1 MSSHL
6 QPELRSQLA
15 RAIQGARRVGEDGA
29 RKALAALAV
38 GESRA
43 HPGMTSE
50 QHGLRRRLRAHG
62 KQLGDQRNAGG
73 EQEADRLVHETAY
86 EHWHRM
92 LFARFLAEN
101 ELLIE
106 PESGVPV
113 SLAECEELTRE
124 RGEDPWEAA
133 GRWASGMLPEIFRPD
148 DPVLAVQLP
157 PETNQ
162 ALRKLLADLPA
173 AVFTADDSLG
183 WTYQYWQAER
193 KDAVNES
200 GVKIGADELPAV
212 TQLFTERYMVLFL
225 LHNTIGAWWAG
236 RVLGRLPGLVRK
248 AETEDELREAVRL
261 RAGGGYDFSY
271 LRFVREALEGD
282 AEDTPTGPWRPA
294 AGSFERWP
302 QTAAELRVLDP
313 CCGSGHFLVEALH
326 LLVRLRMEEES
337 LSVPDAVCAVL
348 RDNLFGLE
356 LDPRCTQIAAFNV
369 ALAVWKMAGDPVQLP
384 PPQIACSGLAP
395 NSTRE
400 EWLDLADSLAAAG
413 GIPADRDLLGTDDNL
428 LSAPVRES
436 LGELHAL
443 FEQAPILGSLIDP
456 QASSGQHDVFRTD
469 YGRLRPLLSE
479 ILARD
484 VPDPDLTERAI
495 AARGM
500 AHAAELLGDTYTLV
514 ITNIPYLAR
523 GKQSE
528 RLRHFCQS
536 QHPDAKGDIATA
548 FVSRF
553 FGSIGEHGTQAVVT
567 PQNWLFL
574 PRYQSLRERLLQG
587 RTWNVVARL
596 GPGAFETITG
606 HVVNVTLNIFS
617 ADRPDRDW
625 QMAGVDVS
633 SSRGQPPLNARQKA
647 RLLQVGSLSGHTKR
661 GDSRAVSLLFQRN
674 QLDNPDSRVLLERIP
689 MGALLSRRAVSRTG
703 TRTSDNPC
711 LLLRHWE
718 TGVAATWRF
727 TQSTVR
733 RTCDWGGCEDVIRW
747 DNGNGLLRSLDSVGA
762 ASIQGRDAWNHPGV
776 LVSLMGA
783 LPVTLYT
790 GALFD
795 MSAGVV
801 TPIQHSDLVA
811 MWSFLSSSDYEEQI
825 RLIDQQLK
833 LTTATLLK
841 TPFDID
847 RWQNIAE
854 EQYPNGPPE
863 PYSNDPTQW
872 LFHGDPCGSV
882 IWDEGKK
889 RTARGPLRHDA
900 TVLQVA
906 VARLLGYRWPA
917 ELDPEMRL
925 APEQRELVEYC
936 EEFAELA
943 DADGIVCLSP
953 TRGEATAA
961 DRVRTLL
968 AAAYDDEWSPHTE
981 RALLAAT
988 SDRPPASL
996 EDWLRDRFFQEHC
1009 KLFHHRPFAWHIWD
1023 GRRDG
1028 FHALVNYHRLA
1039 ERDGEGRRTL
1049 ERVTYS
1055 YLSDWITRQRQA
1067 RREGVAG
1074 ADARLV
1080 AALQLQQ
1087 QLEKILEGE
1096 PPYDIFVR
1104 WKSVGE
1110 QPVGWNPDINDG
1122 VRLNIRPFMRAAI
1135 SGGRAGA
1142 GILRTKP
1149 NVKWGK
1155 DRGKEPQELRDQE
1168 DFPWFWS
1175 CPGTGTPEQR
1185 TDYVAE
1191 PGTTF
1196 DGNRW
1201 NDLHYTLA
1209 AKRAV
1214 REANAARQRGEKARA

>member
-1 MSSHL
+1 M
-6 QPELRSQLA
+6 
-15 RAIQGARRVGEDGA
+15 
-29 RKALAALAV
+29 ALAALAV
-38 GESRA
+38 GEGRS
-43 HPGMTSE
+43 HEGMTDGE
-50 QHGLRRRLRAHG
+50 HQLRRRLRAHG
-62 KQLGDQRNAGG
+62 RQLGDRRNARTG
-73 EQEADRLVHETAY
+73 EQEMDRLVHETAY

-113 SLAECEELTRE
+113 SLAECEELARE
-124 RGEDPWEAA
+124 RGENPWEAA
-133 GRWASGMLPEIFRPD
+133 GRWASDMLPAIFTPD
-148 DPVLAVQLP
+148 DPVLALQLP

-225 LHNTIGAWWAG
+225 LHNTTGAWRAG
-236 RVLGRLPGLVRK
+236 RVLARLSGLDRE
-248 AETEDELREAVRL
+248 AETEEELREAVRL

-282 AEDTPTGPWRPA
+282 AEDKPTGPWRPA

-302 QTAAELRVLDP
+302 RAAAELRVLDP

-337 LSVPDAVCAVL
+337 LAVADAVCAVL

-356 LDPRCTQIAAFNV
+356 LDPRCTQIAVFNV
-369 ALAVWKMAGDPVQLP
+369 ALAAWKMVGEPVELP

-456 QASSGQHDVFRTD
+456 RASSGQRDVFRTD

-514 ITNIPYLAR
+514 ITNVPYLAR

-536 QHPDAKGDIATA
+536 HHADAKGDVATV

-553 FGSIGEHGTQAVVT
+553 FRWLGDHGTQATVT

-574 PRYQSLRERLLQG
+574 TTYRSLRERLLKDHM
-587 RTWNVVARL
+587 WNLVARL

-606 HVVNVTLNIFS
+606 HVVNVALNILS
-617 ADRPDRDW
+617 ADRPQPDW
-625 QMAGVDVS
+625 EMAGIDVS
-633 SSRGQPPLNARQKA
+633 TPHGQRAIKPPEKA
-647 RLLQVGSLSGHTKR
+647 RLLADWSEIVGSVQADQLKNPDAVVLMRPVGDGMLLSDLADSFVGIQTGDDNRYCLPFWALPTLDQRTWEFVQHTPPVPTEYGGLTGVIRWER
-661 GDSRAVSLLFQRN
+661 GEGSLHLSPGAYPTKGSRAVGRHGVSMHR
-674 QLDNPDSRVLLERIP
+674 
-689 MGALLSRRAVSRTG
+689 MGMLRAYRFSSRRFHQNVAVIVPHDPTHLPAVWAFCSSLEYATAVREFDQSLKVTNAALVKVPF
-703 TRTSDNPC
+703 DPD
-711 LLLRHWE
+711 HW
-718 TGVAATWRF
+718 TAVAAER
-727 TQSTVR
+727 
-733 RTCDWGGCEDVIRW
+733 
-747 DNGNGLLRSLDSVGA
+747 
-762 ASIQGRDAWNHPGV
+762 
-776 LVSLMGA
+776 
-783 LPVTLYT
+783 
-790 GALFD
+790 
-795 MSAGVV
+795 
-801 TPIQHSDLVA
+801 
-811 MWSFLSSSDYEEQI
+811 
-825 RLIDQQLK
+825 
-833 LTTATLLK
+833 
-841 TPFDID
+841 
-847 RWQNIAE
+847 
-854 EQYPNGPPE
+854 YPNGLPE
-863 PYSNDPTQW
+863 PYSDDPTQW
-872 LFHGDPCGSV
+872 IFHGDPCGSV
-882 IWDEGKK
+882 VWDEEKK
-889 RTARGPLRHDA
+889 WTVRGPLRIDN

-917 ELDPEMRL
+917 ELDHEMRL
-925 APEQRELVEYC
+925 AEEQRELVEYC
-936 EEFAELA
+936 AEFADFA

-961 DRVRTLL
+961 DRVRRLL
-968 AAAYDDEWSPHTE
+968 AAAYDDEWSPDTE

-988 SDRPPASL
+988 SDRPPMSL
-996 EDWLRDRFFQEHC
+996 EDWLRDHFFPEHC
-1009 KLFHHRPFAWHIWD
+1009 QLFHHRPFIWHIWD
-1023 GRRDG
+1023 GRNDG
-1028 FHALVNYHRLA
+1028 FQALVNYHRLA
-1039 ERDGEGRRTL
+1039 GPDGEGRRTL
-1049 ERVTYS
+1049 ETVTYS
-1055 YLSDWITRQRQA
+1055 YLSDWITRQREA

-1080 AALQLQQ
+1080 AALELRE

-1142 GILRTKP
+1142 GILRTRP
-1149 NVKWGK
+1149 NITWGK
-1155 DRGKEPQELRDQE
+1155 DRGKEPQELRDPE

-1175 CPGTGTPEQR
+1175 CPGAGTAEER
-1185 TDYVAE
+1185 TDYAAE
-1191 PGTTF
+1191 HGEAF

-1201 NDLHYTLA
+1201 NNLHYTLA
-1209 AKRAV
+1209 AKRAA
-1214 REANAARQRGEKARA
+1214 REAARRGEKTRA